1 MKTLD
6 LNQME
11 NLQGGVVSAW
21 GCAAGFLIVGGSL
34 LGGFNPLGVIAGA
47 MVLDK
52 YC

>member
-6 LNQME
+6 LNLME
-11 NLQGGVVSAW
+11 NLQGGEPNAW

-34 LGGFNPLGVIAGA
+34 LGGFNPLGIIAGA

>member
-11 NLQGGVVSAW
+11 NLKGGLSAW
-21 GCAAGFLIVGGSL
+21 GCAAGFLIVGSSL
-34 LGGFNPLGVIAGA
+34 LGGFNPLGIIAGA